1 MDSFGRALGE
11 VVGVDTFPG
20 KVRALA
26 KHGGVF
32 AADAWVKVVF
42 ADALHHV
49 SRGAM
54 EQVTLTQHPVH
65 L

>member
-11 VVGVDTFPG
+11 VVGVDSFPG
-20 KVRALA
+20 KVGALA
-26 KHGGVF
+26 EHGGVF
-32 AADAWVKVVF
+32 AADAGVKVVF

-49 SRGAM
+49 SRGAV
-54 EQVTLTQHPVH
+54 EEVTLAQQPVH